1 MAKDLEQPDIPTI
14 IIGILFIKH
23 TKVAKTFYLNDK
35 FNAIPSGLFILL
47 R

>member
-1 MAKDLEQPDIPTI
+1 MANDLEQPGIPTI
-14 IIGILFIKH
+14 IIGSLFIIQ
-23 TKVAKTFYLNDK
+23 TNEVKTFYLNDK

>member
-1 MAKDLEQPDIPTI
+1 MANDLEQPGIPTI
-14 IIGILFIKH
+14 IMGSLFIIQ

-35 FNAIPSGLFILL
+35 FNAMPSGLFILL

>member
-1 MAKDLEQPDIPTI
+1 MANVFEQPGIPTI
-14 IIGILFIKH
+14 IIGNLFIKH